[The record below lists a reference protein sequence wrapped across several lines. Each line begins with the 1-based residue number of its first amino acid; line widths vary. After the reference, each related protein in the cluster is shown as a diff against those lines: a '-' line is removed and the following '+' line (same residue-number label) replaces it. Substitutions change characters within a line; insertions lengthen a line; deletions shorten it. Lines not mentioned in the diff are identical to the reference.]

1 MSKINNKEI
10 FDRIVSFLK
19 NYNVL
24 KIAVFGSYA
33 IDKNTEDSDVDVI
46 VDFNER
52 ISFLRFINIQQKLTD
67 YLGIEVDLLTEESIS
82 PYLLP
87 DIKKHMKILY
97 KT

>member
-87 DIKKHMKILY
+87 TIKKEMKILY
-97 KT
+97 ET